1 MRRGRAKVAERNRDE
16 SAHRPEDLLA
26 FRRTAMI
33 KEAGAST
40 ERGEEGAGSGSND
53 YSKHRCSNI
62 RYLRISST
70 EQFQFPRVLPAQ
82 PGLRTY
88 T

>member
-33 KEAGAST
+33 KEADASR
-40 ERGEEGAGSGSND
+40 ERRGRGGFWVKRLLKMSLL
-53 YSKHRCSNI
+53 KH
-62 RYLRISST
+62 
-70 EQFQFPRVLPAQ
+70 
-82 PGLRTY
+82 
-88 T
+88 